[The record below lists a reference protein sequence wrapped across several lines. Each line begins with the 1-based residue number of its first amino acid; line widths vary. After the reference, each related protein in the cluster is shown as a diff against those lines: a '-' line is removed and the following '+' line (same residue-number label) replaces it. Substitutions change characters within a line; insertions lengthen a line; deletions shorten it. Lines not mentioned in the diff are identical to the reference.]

1 MSGSTSST
9 STGTATMQ
17 LSVPGTYTV
26 QAATAF
32 AAGLGV
38 NVATVAGTV
47 TGTQLTELG
56 LTEVRTTV
64 TTAAQESALASLAA
78 GGIKFD
84 LVLAPGQTVE
94 AFMGYADAI
103 NATTLTTAGS
113 GTATASHSVI
123 AVEGPDLTTAASVA
137 AYTYTIIGNTSD
149 TAGAEGPS
157 GIATGVAGGDYAT
170 VELFQA
176 ATNRAST
183 DPTLA
188 SVNSTNTAVASNSA
202 SYSAT
207 NSLTAI
213 AGVVVLPYST
223 TSTLAS
229 SNVVGSYAS
238 AINLNLGSAPVGE
251 PDKAVLAD
259 ADQIAATIAQGYDLA
274 GSLTAV
280 VSQAGA
286 STAGGLLD
294 LLLDTR
300 ASVAG
305 TTSVTGTPTPTTAA
319 VTTTFLSSLAASA
332 AGTSATGTNTGTTT
346 STTATAISLF
356 DANGTLTAAG
366 TALTNLEQILV
377 TPTTPA
383 TTATAAT
390 TLSLTVGTYAATTQ
404 VATNVAVFA
413 ATGGGDNIVWWDNVD
428 SANGTVGHGA
438 ASLGFGQ
445 VESSVLVYD
454 PTKGTSAIG
463 TYANISS
470 LDVTNFGDGPLVVH
484 ISDVVGTVTSTG
496 TTTASAVGTYAGVSA
511 TATSTVT
518 GGSGGGTTTVTGGSG
533 GGTTTTTGGSGGGT
547 TTTTGG
553 SGGGTTTTTGG
564 SGGGTTTTTGGMGGV
579 TSSMGASGGVTLTST
594 ASASTTITATATGSN
609 QINSLGTDTV
619 QAGGGLDVVFAS
631 GPSATVTGGTG
642 TLIFVAGTGSYTAG
656 GGTGNDVLYGNSGT
670 AMLTG
675 GGTGS
680 SILVAGTG
688 NTSLLGGAGT
698 GAVMFGGSGSNSF
711 TGSAGGMDTLVGGTG
726 ANSFAMTNGDVAFGG
741 ANGGDTFGT
750 GTASALI
757 VEGPGAE
764 RVNLGGGAAT
774 MFGGT
779 GTDTYA
785 FTKGLGG
792 TASIIGLKAGDSLD
806 LTGGFTSA
814 DASAALSTATKGSF
828 GTILHLSDGTTI
840 NVFGASVT
848 ASQISVT

>member
-56 LTEVRTTV
+56 LIDVRTTV

-84 LVLAPGQTVE
+84 LVLAPGQTI
-94 AFMGYADAI
+94 ANFMGYADAI

-137 AYTYTIIGNTSD
+137 AYTYTIIGNTTD
-149 TAGAEGPS
+149 TAAAAGGTAV
-157 GIATGVAGGDYAT
+157 GVAGGDYAT

-176 ATNRAST
+176 ATAR
-183 DPTLA
+183 
-188 SVNSTNTAVASNSA
+188 
-202 SYSAT
+202 SAT
-207 NSLTAI
+207 NPATGPYSTGNSATAI

-229 SNVVGSYAS
+229 SNAVGSYAS
-238 AINLNLGSAPVGE
+238 ALNLNLGSAPVGE
-251 PDKAVLAD
+251 PDKAALAS
-259 ADQIAATIAQGYDLA
+259 ANQSAATIAQGYNLA

-305 TTSVTGTPTPTTAA
+305 TTSVSGTPTATTAA

-366 TALTNLEQILV
+366 TALNNLEKILV
-377 TPTTPA
+377 TPTAPA

-390 TLSLTVGTYAATTQ
+390 TLSLTVGTYAAMTQ

-454 PTKGTSAIG
+454 PTKGASAIG

-470 LDVTNFGDGPLVVH
+470 LDVTDFGDGPLVVH
-484 ISDVVGTVTSTG
+484 ISNVVGTTTSTG

-518 GGSGGGTTTVTGGSG
+518 GGSGGGTSTMTGGSG
-533 GGTTTTTGGSGGGT
+533 GGTTTMAGAS
-547 TTTTGG
+547 
-553 SGGGTTTTTGG
+553 
-564 SGGGTTTTTGGMGGV
+564 GGV
-579 TSSMGASGGVTLTST
+579 TTSMGASGATTLTST
-594 ASASTTITATATGSN
+594 ASASNTITVSATGTN
-609 QINSLGTDTV
+609 LVNSLGTDTV
-619 QAGGGLDVVFAS
+619 LAGAGTDIVYAS
-631 GPSATVTGGTG
+631 GSSATVDGGAG
-642 TLIFVAGTGSYTAG
+642 TLIFIAGTGSYTAG
-656 GGTGNDVLYGNSGT
+656 GGTGNDILYGNSGP

-675 GGTGS
+675 GGTGNS
-680 SILVAGTG
+680 VLVAGTG
-688 NTSLLGGAGT
+688 NTTLLGGAGPGAIMYGGTATNSFT
-698 GAVMFGGSGSNSF
+698 GSTAGSDTLVGGSGSNTF
-711 TGSAGGMDTLVGGTG
+711 T
-726 ANSFAMTNGDVAFGG
+726 MTNNDVAFGG
-741 ANGGDTFGT
+741 ANGGDTYNT
-750 GTASALI
+750 GTASALV

-774 MFGGT
+774 VFGGS

-792 TASIIGLKAGDSLD
+792 TAGVIGLKAGDSLD
-806 LTGGFTSA
+806 LTGGFTAA

>member
-47 TGTQLTELG
+47 TGTQLTALG
-56 LTEVRTTV
+56 LTDVRTTV
-64 TTAAQESALASLAA
+64 TTTAQESTLASLAA

-84 LVLAPGQTVE
+84 LVMAPGQTV
-94 AFMGYADAI
+94 AQFMGYADAI

-137 AYTYTIIGNTSD
+137 AYTYTIIGNTTD
-149 TAGAEGPS
+149 TAGAAG
-157 GIATGVAGGDYAT
+157 GTATGVSGGDYAT

-176 ATNRAST
+176 ATAR
-183 DPTLA
+183 
-188 SVNSTNTAVASNSA
+188 
-202 SYSAT
+202 SAT
-207 NSLTAI
+207 NPTTGPYSTGNSATAI

-229 SNVVGSYAS
+229 SNDVGSYAS
-238 AINLNLGSAPVGE
+238 ALNLNLGSAPVGE
-251 PDKAVLAD
+251 PDKAALAS
-259 ADQIAATIAQGYDLA
+259 ADQSAATIAKGYNLA

-305 TTSVTGTPTPTTAA
+305 TTSVSGTATATTAA

-332 AGTSATGTNTGTTT
+332 AGTSATGTGTTT

-366 TALTNLEQILV
+366 TALNNLEKILV

-390 TLSLTVGTYAATTQ
+390 TLSLTVGTYAAMTQ

-454 PTKGTSAIG
+454 PTKGASAIG

-484 ISDVVGTVTSTG
+484 ISNVVGSVTG
-496 TTTASAVGTYAGVSA
+496 TASAVGTYAGVSA

-518 GGSGGGTTTVTGGSG
+518 GGSGGGTSTMTGGSG
-533 GGTTTTTGGSGGGT
+533 GGTSTM
-547 TTTTGG
+547 
-553 SGGGTTTTTGG
+553 
-564 SGGGTTTTTGGMGGV
+564 TGGMGGV
-579 TSSMGASGGVTLTST
+579 TTTMGASGATTLTST
-594 ASASTTITATATGSN
+594 ASASNTITASATGTTLV
-609 QINSLGTDTV
+609 NSLGTDSV
-619 QAGGGLDVVFAS
+619 LAGAGTDVVYAS
-631 GPSATVTGGTG
+631 GSSATVSGGAG
-642 TLIFVAGTGSYTAG
+642 TLIFIAGTGSYTAG
-656 GGTGNDVLYGNSGT
+656 GGTGNDILYGNSGP

-675 GGTGS
+675 GGTGNS
-680 SILVAGTG
+680 VLVAGTG
-688 NTSLLGGAGT
+688 NTTLLGGAGPGAIMYGGTATNSFT
-698 GAVMFGGSGSNSF
+698 GSTGGSDTLVGGSGSNTF
-711 TGSAGGMDTLVGGTG
+711 T
-726 ANSFAMTNGDVAFGG
+726 MTNNDVAFGG
-741 ANGGDTFGT
+741 ANGGDTYNT
-750 GTASALI
+750 GTASALV

-774 MFGGT
+774 VFGGT

-792 TASIIGLKAGDSLD
+792 TASVIGLKAGDSLD
-806 LTGGFTSA
+806 LTGGFTAA

>member
-47 TGTQLTELG
+47 TGTQLTALG
-56 LTEVRTTV
+56 LTDVRTTM

-78 GGIKFD
+78 GGIRFD
-84 LVLAPGQTVE
+84 LVMAPGQTV
-94 AFMGYADAI
+94 ANFMGYADAI
-103 NATTLTTAGS
+103 NAATLTTAGS

-137 AYTYTIIGNTSD
+137 AYTYTIIGNTTD
-149 TAGAEGPS
+149 TAGAAG
-157 GIATGVAGGDYAT
+157 GTATGVSGGDYAT

-176 ATNRAST
+176 ATARST
-183 DPTLA
+183 TNPATGPY
-188 SVNSTNTAVASNSA
+188 STGNSA
-202 SYSAT
+202 
-207 NSLTAI
+207 TAI

-229 SNVVGSYAS
+229 SNTVGSYVS
-238 AINLNLGSAPVGE
+238 ALNLNLGTAPVAE
-251 PDKAVLAD
+251 PDSAALAS
-259 ADQIAATIAQGYDLA
+259 ADQSAATIAHGYKLP

-305 TTSVTGTPTPTTAA
+305 TTSISGTATATTAA

-366 TALTNLEQILV
+366 TALNNLEKILV

-390 TLSLTVGTYAATTQ
+390 TLSLTVGTYAAMTQ

-454 PTKGTSAIG
+454 PTKGASAIG

-470 LDVTNFGDGPLVVH
+470 LNVTDFGDGPLVVH
-484 ISDVVGTVTSTG
+484 VSNVVGTVTGTG

-518 GGSGGGTTTVTGGSG
+518 GGSGGGTSTMTGGSG
-533 GGTTTTTGGSGGGT
+533 GGTTTTTGGT
-547 TTTTGG
+547 
-553 SGGGTTTTTGG
+553 
-564 SGGGTTTTTGGMGGV
+564 GGV
-579 TSSMGASGGVTLTST
+579 TTTMGASGATTLTST
-594 ASASTTITATATGSN
+594 ASASNTITASATGTTLV
-609 QINSLGTDTV
+609 NSLGTDSV
-619 QAGGGLDVVFAS
+619 LAGAGTDVVYAS
-631 GPSATVTGGTG
+631 GPSATVGGGAG
-642 TLIFVAGTGSYTAG
+642 TLIFIAGTGSYTAG
-656 GGTGNDVLYGNSGT
+656 GGTGNDILYGNSGP

-675 GGTGS
+675 GGTGNS
-680 SILVAGTG
+680 VLVAGTG
-688 NTSLLGGAGT
+688 NTTLLGGAGPGAIMYGGTATNSFT
-698 GAVMFGGSGSNSF
+698 GSTAGSDTLVGGSGSNTF
-711 TGSAGGMDTLVGGTG
+711 T
-726 ANSFAMTNGDVAFGG
+726 MTNNDVAFGG
-741 ANGGDTFGT
+741 ANGGDTYNTGT
-750 GTASALI
+750 GSALV

-774 MFGGT
+774 VFGGT

-792 TASIIGLKAGDSLD
+792 TASVIGLKAGDSLD
-806 LTGGFTSA
+806 LTGGFTAA
-814 DASAALSTATKGSF
+814 DASTALSTATTGSF

-840 NVFGASVT
+840 NVFGASVA